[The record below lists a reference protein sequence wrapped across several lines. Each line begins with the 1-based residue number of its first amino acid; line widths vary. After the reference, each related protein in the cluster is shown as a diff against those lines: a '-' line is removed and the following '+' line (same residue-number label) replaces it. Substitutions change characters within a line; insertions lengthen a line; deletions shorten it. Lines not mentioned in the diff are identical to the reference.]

1 MKTRKCIFEIE
12 PRMYEDLQTCM
23 KTRKEVGMDYF
34 NNDRYEAVY
43 DTNAMDVESHCCFA
57 DMVWDSCDEVY
68 ICTECGR
75 KISRRDFLDE
85 YVRAFGHECYSCRTN
100 FPRCVICHLN
110 HQSEL
115 DDYNILE

>member
-1 MKTRKCIFEIE
+1 
-12 PRMYEDLQTCM
+12 M
-23 KTRKEVGMDYF
+23 KTRKEANMGYF

-57 DMVWDSCDEVY
+57 DMVWDSWDEVY

-75 KISRRDFLDE
+75 KISRGDFLDE
-85 YVRAFGHECYSCRTN
+85 YVTPFGPECYSCRTN